1 MPFSIYAGDNEFA
14 VATGGNVNNGPGT
27 STFDYPPNSTKD
39 LVITTK
45 AGDDDPRLFEP
56 GDVYEVTFGGN
67 GGTTILNAVVVR
79 SDPGPTGGGIVV
91 FEGLDTGGNPAQV
104 IWTPG
109 ENLEG
114 WYWDNFTPSAKPG
127 FYTTDQNPAYSH
139 SFICFDAEARI
150 ATPYGLRRAAD
161 LAAGDLVV
169 TVDSGARPLLWTA
182 QRRVVGR
189 DALTPVLIRE
199 GVLGNGAP
207 LRLSA
212 QHMVMIRSGRAE
224 MLFGH
229 AEVLVPIRALVD
241 GRMIRYA
248 PTPHVTYV
256 HLLLDRHELLLA
268 EGAPCESLRAVP
280 DWVPLPDAP
289 DVPPMAAVR
298 PILTWREAVALG
310 DFTPIAQ
317 PRCTV
322 PML

>member
-1 MPFSIYAGDNEFA
+1 MVFSIFALDDAFA
-14 VATGGNVNNGPGT
+14 VATGDNVNNGPGT

-39 LVITTK
+39 LVITTT
-45 AGDDDPRLFEP
+45 AGDDDPRLFEV

-109 ENLEG
+109 EDLET
-114 WYWDNFTPSAKPG
+114 WYWDHYNPSAQPG
-127 FYTTDQNPAYSH
+127 FYTTDQNIAYSH
-139 SFICFDAEARI
+139 TFICFDAEARI
-150 ATPYGLRRAAD
+150 ATPFGLRRAGD
-161 LAAGDLVV
+161 LAPGDLVV
-169 TVDSGARPLLWTA
+169 TVDHGARPLRWVA
-182 QRRVVGR
+182 QRQMAGR

-207 LRLSA
+207 LRLSP
-212 QHMVMIRSGRAE
+212 QHMVMIRSAQAE
-224 MLFGH
+224 ILFGH
-229 AEVLVPIRALVD
+229 TEVLVPVRALVD
-241 GRMIRYA
+241 GRRIRYA

-268 EGAPCESLRAVP
+268 EGAPCESLRALP
-280 DWVPLPDAP
+280 DWVHVPGAP
-289 DVPPMAAVR
+289 DVPPMTAVR
-298 PILTWREAVALG
+298 PILSWREAVALG
-310 DFTPIAQ
+310 DFTPLAQ